1 MKIEWVCG
9 KIKRNIKKMTK
20 EEILKIIDQNRDVL
34 TPENYLGI
42 LKNVDIF
49 NEDEKKRIVEYLRVA
64 KEMLRVNQD
73 FMKKQNALLKKT
85 DSDLKGMGDQ
95 IQRQALFKRK
105 EDEEEQSKKEGSEA
119 DDLLSSL

>member
-1 MKIEWVCG
+1 
-9 KIKRNIKKMTK
+9 MTK

-95 IQRQALFKRK
+95 IQRQAQFKRK
-105 EDEEEQSKKEGSEA
+105 EDEEAQSKKEGSEA

>member
-1 MKIEWVCG
+1 
-9 KIKRNIKKMTK
+9 MTK

-49 NEDEKKRIVEYLRVA
+49 TEDEKKRIVEYLRVA
-64 KEMLRVNQD
+64 REMLRINED
-73 FMKKQNALLKKT
+73 FMKKRNALLNKA
-85 DSDLKGMGDQ
+85 DADLKGMGDQ
-95 IQRQALFKRK
+95 IQRQSMFKRR

-119 DDLLSSL
+119 DDLLSSI

>member
-1 MKIEWVCG
+1 
-9 KIKRNIKKMTK
+9 MTK

-73 FMKKQNALLKKT
+73 FMKKQNALLRKA

-95 IQRQALFKRK
+95 IQRQAMFKRK
-105 EDEEEQSKKEGSEA
+105 EDEDEQSKKEGSEA